1 MSSKTKSYLQR
12 CTFLIPSVLLFII
25 FVIYP
30 FVGGI
35 YYSFTQWDGLSAPM
49 FTGFENYKRMFC
61 DSSFLAALKN
71 TLIFCAAIMLV
82 GNLVALLL
90 AILLNRPMKGVGFLR
105 TVYYLPAVL
114 SLMVVS
120 IVWGTILGYNGAL
133 NDILKILGM
142 GGIVRDWISDF
153 TFALP
158 TLILITIWGGTGYS
172 AVIYLAG
179 LQSIPK
185 ELYESGAVDGVN
197 AWEKFRYITLPML
210 MPSIT
215 VVTFLCLSGGLKIFD
230 LPYLMTHGGP
240 GNATVTLAMKVYTL
254 AFTDMNYGY
263 ATAASIVLFVLTMAA
278 SILQIYI
285 TRSKETE
292 V

>member
-1 MSSKTKSYLQR
+1 MSSKTKDYLQR
-12 CTFLIPSVLLFII
+12 CTFLIPSVVLFSV

-30 FVGGI
+30 FVGGL
-35 YYSFTQWDGLSAPM
+35 YYSFTQWDGLSSPL
-49 FTGFENYKRMFC
+49 FIGLENYKRLFD
-61 DSSFLAALKN
+61 DSGFHAALIN
-71 TLIFCAAIMLV
+71 TLIFCASIMLV
-82 GNLVALLL
+82 GNPVALLL
-90 AILLNRPMKGVGFLR
+90 AILLNRPMKGVGILR
-105 TVYYLPAVL
+105 TIYYLPAVL

-120 IVWGTILGYNGAL
+120 IVWSTILGYNGAL
-133 NDILKILGM
+133 NEILKILGA
-142 GGIVRDWISDF
+142 GGIIRDWISDF

-158 TLILITIWGGTGYS
+158 TQILITIWGGTGYS

-185 ELYESGAVDGVN
+185 ELYESGDVDGVN

-210 MPSIT
+210 MPSVT
-215 VVTFLCLSGGLKIFD
+215 VVTFLCLSGGLKVFD

-240 GNATVTLAMKVYTL
+240 GDATVTLAMKVYTL
-254 AFTDMNYGY
+254 AFADMKYGY

-278 SILQIYI
+278 SILQINI
-285 TRSKETE
+285 TRSKEIE